1 MIPKTKV
8 LKYARIVFVLFF
20 AVLIFLAVYFSEK
33 SYLGRDIIS
42 DCKDT
47 GYPTTCIEKHLIQV
61 LEKRGTRSVF
71 LTIEKLK
78 TDKDFAPHC
87 HSYAHLMGVAA
98 YPLLLKNKDIFSPP
112 LSACEYGY
120 VHGLMME
127 VLMHGDRTN
136 TDDLSFAQNYC
147 EKLKSHFNGDY
158 GIFEQCY
165 HGVGHGIPFYLLGD
179 YNSEIA
185 DMERREIIDLIN
197 KGIKLCDTSF
207 ISQPECKRGV
217 FGGVA
222 SMFMGDHNI
231 KFDKVGIPDL
241 FYICNLQKFEFRKSC
256 YEMFAPAVMA
266 LSNQKIYD
274 AIYVTK
280 KFVKNGNDLIY
291 MAQPLGSSIIT
302 SLDSPSLLDAVNI
315 CRSLKVEAGQICLE
329 GYMTSVVDAKV
340 VTDFDRDILSIC
352 DSDIL
357 NKSERE
363 HCRIGALMQARGLLN
378 PIKLDGLCAKLSD
391 QEKVSF
397 CKN

>member
-1 MIPKTKV
+1 MIRKTRA
-8 LKYARIVFVLFF
+8 LKYLRIVSVLFF

-33 SYLGRDIIS
+33 SYLGYNIIS
-42 DCKDT
+42 ACKDT
-47 GYPTTCIEKHLIQV
+47 EYPTTCTEKRLIQV

-78 TDKDFAPHC
+78 TDKDFAPRC

-98 YPLLLKNKDIFSPP
+98 YPLLLKNKDVFSVPI
-112 LSACEYGY
+112 SACEYGY

-127 VLMHGDRTN
+127 VLMHGNRSRAEN
-136 TDDLSFAQNYC
+136 ISFARNYC
-147 EKLKSHFNGDY
+147 EKLKAYSRGDY

-165 HGVGHGIPFYLLGD
+165 HGVGHGIPFYLLDD
-179 YNSEIA
+179 YKSEIA
-185 DMERREIIDLIN
+185 DMGRREIVDLIN
-197 KGIKLCDTSF
+197 KGIELCDTSF
-207 ISQPECKRGV
+207 IGEPECKRGV

-222 SMFMGDHNI
+222 SMFMGDHDI

-256 YEMFAPAVMA
+256 YEMFAPALMFLTGQDV
-266 LSNQKIYD
+266 NK
-274 AIYVTK
+274 AISITK
-280 KFVKNGNDLIY
+280 SYITNTTDMGY

-302 SLDSPSLLDAVNI
+302 SFSSPTLLVVVNLCRKLNGEAV
-315 CRSLKVEAGQICLE
+315 QICLE

-352 DSDIL
+352 DSGIL

-378 PIKLDGLCAKLSD
+378 TIKFENLCSNLND
-391 QEKVSF
+391 RERQTF